1 MFLLG
6 MYFLQILRAAPG
18 IYPSDLSLKPQT
30 TFPEYW
36 LDYYSPQ
43 ISYHLSFIMHGKAA
57 LMFVL
62 QNLYIQNYYDN
73 LKKNCVHYTH
83 THACACIHFFPVSF
97 SLHIF
102 AHRASF

>member
-73 LKKNCVHYTH
+73 LKKKRCALYTH
-83 THACACIHFFPVSF
+83 TCMRVHTLFFCY